1 MQLLPQPRNNKKLPL
16 KVESTA
22 HEHLAPYSEIESKIE
37 SHAEITSNI
46 KHEVGY
52 QKVRAASAMEDSIM
66 PGITGL
72 NNAENFPALLRRE
85 RRMSRSSSSASE
97 EKVAIFIDGANLFY
111 AAMHLNL
118 EIDYTKL
125 LRCLVKQRQL
135 LRAYFYTPVDNGNE
149 KQQGF
154 LLWMRRNGYR
164 VFTKELV
171 YLPDGSKKANMDVE
185 ITVDMLTLARYCDT
199 LILLS
204 GDGDLAY
211 AVNAVAYQGVQVE
224 VVSLSSMTSENLI
237 DVADS
242 YVDLEQLREEI
253 QK

>member
-1 MQLLPQPRNNKKLPL
+1 MQLLPQPQNNKKLPL
-16 KVESTA
+16 KVESNA
-22 HEHLAPYSEIESKIE
+22 QQQSQYSEIDNN
-37 SHAEITSNI
+37 ADITKNVKPAS
-46 KHEVGY
+46 Y
-52 QKVRAASAMEDSIM
+52 QKIRSVSAMEEELM
-66 PGITGL
+66 PGIMEL
-72 NNAENFPALLRRE
+72 SASEHFPALGRRGRRPTRSTASE
-85 RRMSRSSSSASE
+85 RE

-135 LRAYFYTPVDNGNE
+135 LRAYFYTPVDNTND

-164 VFTKELV
+164 VFTKDLV

-224 VVSLSSMTSENLI
+224 VVSLSSMTSETLI

>member
-1 MQLLPQPRNNKKLPL
+1 MQLLPQPRNNKKLTL
-16 KVESTA
+16 KVESDA
-22 HEHLAPYSEIESKIE
+22 HEHLAPYSEIESKIDN
-37 SHAEITSNI
+37 HADITSNV
-46 KHEVGY
+46 KHVSY
-52 QKVRAASAMEDSIM
+52 PKIRVADSMEDSIM
-66 PGITGL
+66 PAIIGL
-72 NNAENFPALLRRE
+72 SNAENFPALGRRE
-85 RRMSRSSSSASE
+85 RRNKRSSDSPSE
-97 EKVAIFIDGANLFY
+97 ERVAIFIDGANLFY

-135 LRAYFYTPVDNGNE
+135 LRAYFYTPVDNSNE

-164 VFTKELV
+164 VFTKDLV

-224 VVSLSSMTSENLI
+224 VVSLSSMTSESLI

>member
-16 KVESTA
+16 K
-22 HEHLAPYSEIESKIE
+22 IESNAQQQPKLEEIQ
-37 SHAEITSNI
+37 SNAEITDVKPTS
-46 KHEVGY
+46 Y
-52 QKVRAASAMEDSIM
+52 PKVRAVSPMEDSIM
-66 PGITGL
+66 PGIMELSTT
-72 NNAENFPALLRRE
+72 ENFPAIMRRGH
-85 RRMSRSSSSASE
+85 RSTRSNGDPSE

-125 LRCLVKQRQL
+125 LRSLVKRRQL
-135 LRAYFYTPVDNGNE
+135 LRAYFYTPVDNSND

-164 VFTKELV
+164 VFTKDLV

-224 VVSLSSMTSENLI
+224 VVSLSSMTSESLI

-242 YVDLEQLREEI
+242 YIDLEQLREEI